1 MDEKTKFYERI
12 KEITGKT
19 EAEINRIYVDSK
31 LEKHSEVRS
40 LFADQ
45 LGLSYGFANTLAHY
59 VMKSDGS
66 SIADGKTLEQ
76 VLDEIYSGEKAKFR
90 NIHDKLVEEIEN
102 IGEFETVPKKGY
114 VSLKCKR
121 QFVMI
126 GPKTN
131 SRMEV
136 GINAKN
142 LVVQPRLVEQP
153 KGSMCQYIVKVTD
166 LDDVNSELISWIKEA
181 YEQSK

>member
-1 MDEKTKFYERI
+1 MDERASFFEKM
-12 KEITGKT
+12 KEMTGKT
-19 EAEINRIYVDSK
+19 EVEIMEIYLESK
-31 LEKHSEVRS
+31 LEKHSEVRN
-40 LFADQ
+40 LLADQ
-45 LGLSYGFANTLAHY
+45 LGLSYGFANTLTHY

-66 SIADGKTLEQ
+66 SIADGKTVLQ
-76 VLDEIYSGEKAKFR
+76 LLDEIYSGEKAKFR
-90 NIHDKLVEEIEN
+90 VIHNRLMNEIGN
-102 IGEFETVPKKGY
+102 FGEFEIVPKKGY
-114 VSLKCKR
+114 VSLKNKK

-142 LVVQPRLVEQP
+142 LVGHIRLEEQP

-166 LDDVNSELISWIKEA
+166 LSDVNSELITWIKEA